1 MNLFLDVVI
10 SQTNKIG
17 GIFVIII
24 VEMLLIFRY
33 PVMTIV
39 SYLNHM
45 VYLLAMS
52 SWENQQLQEVILSSL
67 LPI

>member
-45 VYLLAMS
+45 VYLLAM
-52 SWENQQLQEVILSSL
+52 
-67 LPI
+67 